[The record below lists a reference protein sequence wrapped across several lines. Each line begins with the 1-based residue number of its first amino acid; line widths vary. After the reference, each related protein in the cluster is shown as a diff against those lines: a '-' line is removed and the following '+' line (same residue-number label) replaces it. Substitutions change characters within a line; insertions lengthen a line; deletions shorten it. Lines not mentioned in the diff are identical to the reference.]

1 MTAADPK
8 LPHSDMDLT
17 TDLNLSCVFGI
28 ELESLVALSIR
39 PPWLQ
44 HGL

>member
-1 MTAADPK
+1 
-8 LPHSDMDLT
+8 MDTL

-28 ELESLVALSIR
+28 ELQGLVALSIC

-44 HGL
+44 HSLQFLVVTC